1 MIDRSS
7 DQTIDKC
14 FFGKTA
20 AGVDVDIYTLSNGNG
35 MRARIA
41 TYGGIVVSLEVP
53 DRNGVFDD
61 VVLGFDTLEEYER
74 HSPYFGA
81 LIGRYAN
88 RIAKGRF
95 TLDGRDYQLAVN
107 NGKNHLHG
115 GIKGF
120 DKVVWSARSFI
131 DERGANLELTY
142 LSPNGEEGYPG
153 GLQVTVVYALTHQN
167 ELKIDYTAT
176 TDKPTV
182 INLTNHSYF
191 NLAGAGNGDILGH
204 ELFINA
210 DNFTSTDPGAIPT
223 GEIRSVAVTP
233 FDFLT
238 TTAIGSRIDND
249 DEQIR
254 FGHGYDH
261 NFVLNNSRNNL
272 ALAASVFEKTSGRVM
287 EVFTTEPGVQLYSGN
302 YLDGSL
308 KGKQGKMY
316 PRRSAFCLETQHF
329 PDSPNQPRFP
339 STVLRPGDMYL
350 QTTIYKFSTR

>member
-20 AGVDVDIYTLSNGNG
+20 AGVDVDIYTLSNLNG

-74 HSPYFGA
+74 HSPYSGA

-131 DERGANLELTY
+131 DERG
-142 LSPNGEEGYPG
+142 
-153 GLQVTVVYALTHQN
+153 
-167 ELKIDYTAT
+167 
-176 TDKPTV
+176 
-182 INLTNHSYF
+182 
-191 NLAGAGNGDILGH
+191 
-204 ELFINA
+204 
-210 DNFTSTDPGAIPT
+210 
-223 GEIRSVAVTP
+223 
-233 FDFLT
+233 
-238 TTAIGSRIDND
+238 
-249 DEQIR
+249 
-254 FGHGYDH
+254 
-261 NFVLNNSRNNL
+261 
-272 ALAASVFEKTSGRVM
+272 
-287 EVFTTEPGVQLYSGN
+287 
-302 YLDGSL
+302 
-308 KGKQGKMY
+308 
-316 PRRSAFCLETQHF
+316 
-329 PDSPNQPRFP
+329 
-339 STVLRPGDMYL
+339 
-350 QTTIYKFSTR
+350 